1 MSTNLMTPTTLI
13 IGSSRGIGYA
23 ITKSLLDS
31 NHNVLGISRTKPKLI
46 NPKYKHINLDIS
58 HTNDLEKF
66 LSQENLNLIDNFI
79 ICAGTNDIAFLNEI
93 SIERI
98 TKLYEI
104 NIWPSFVVL
113 KHISKNNLSN
123 KSIVLIS
130 SIWSTFG
137 IPGRSIYGT
146 SKAALVALAK
156 HASAE
161 LSSKSI
167 FINCISPGFTKT
179 ELSYKTA
186 DDPII
191 KRAMQ
196 RTSINAMQSV
206 EAISNSLEMLLI
218 PRNKGITGQEIFI
231 DSGFSA
237 HA

>member
-1 MSTNLMTPTTLI
+1 MTTNTLI
-13 IGSSRGIGYA
+13 IGSSRGIGLA
-23 ITKSLLDS
+23 IAKNLISG
-31 NHNVLGISRTKPKLI
+31 NHNVIGISRTKPKLKS
-46 NPKYKHINLDIS
+46 PKYKHINLDVS
-58 HTNDLEKF
+58 LSNKLEQF
-66 LSQENLNLIDNFI
+66 LSDEDLNLIDNFI

-104 NIWPSFVVL
+104 NIWPSFLVL
-113 KHISKNNLSN
+113 KHISKNNFSN
-123 KSIVLIS
+123 KSIILIS

-179 ELSYKTA
+179 ELSYKTIN
-186 DDPII
+186 DPHI
-191 KRAMQ
+191 KRAIH
-196 RTSINAMQSV
+196 RTSKNTMQSV
-206 EAISNSLEMLLI
+206 DAISNSLEMLLL
-218 PRNKGITGQEIFI
+218 PKNKGITGQEIFI